1 MEKGD
6 RPVDFARLKV
16 NTCLKYIVNEDESP
30 HVLSYLGTS
39 VIMCVCGR
47 IKDCGVRIC
56 VRVCVYVYFC
66 MCMCIWLGVYA
77 CVSLYVCLCIVICVC
92 IIICVCVLL
101 YVCVY
106 YYMCVC
112 IIICVCVLLSEFM
125 SDEGWGWNDLTSHNL
140 IT

>member
-39 VIMCVCGR
+39 VIMCVWEKKGLWCTHMCTCLS
-47 IKDCGVRIC
+47 ICLFAYVHVSVVR
-56 VRVCVYVYFC
+56 
-66 MCMCIWLGVYA
+66 CIHMYLL
-77 CVSLYVCLCIVICVC
+77 LYVCLCIC
-92 IIICVCVLL
+92 LF
-101 YVCVY
+101 VCVY

-112 IIICVCVLLSEFM
+112 IIIYVCVLLYDFI
-125 SDEGWGWNDLTSHNL
+125 SDEGRGWNDLT
-140 IT
+140 